1 MKKRRFG
8 VGKWNHCGG
17 KVQEDETIPQAAVR
31 EIKEEVGLLV
41 NESDAEKIGYIDFY
55 FKDKPE
61 WNQKMHIF
69 LVKKWNGKPV
79 ESEEFEP
86 QWFGLDEIP
95 YDNMWA
101 DDKHWLPMV
110 LAGKKVEG
118 RFNFINE
125 GAQIDGFDI
134 REVYL
139 KRFSLDKRFDRI
151 QCLAG

>member
-1 MKKRRFG
+1 MQDTTLCLFINDGKILLGMKKRRFG
-8 VGKWNHCGG
+8 AGKWNHCGG
-17 KVQEDETIPQAAVR
+17 KVRDGETILRAAVR
-31 EIKEEVGLLV
+31 ETQEEVGILV

-69 LVKKWNGKPV
+69 LVKKWNGEPV
-79 ESEEFEP
+79 ESEELKP

-118 RFNFINE
+118 RFDFINE

-134 REVYL
+134 RE
-139 KRFSLDKRFDRI
+139 I
-151 QCLAG
+151 